1 MNAKSSANTMP
12 LVREHKRERA
22 GENILFNA
30 RTRSKLAK
38 QGGDALSDL
47 AQRDVDRTGR
57 YPVRAEIGT
66 GGELVPAEPDLRDT
80 VKNPDYVTVDAS
92 RDRLALASG
101 AGVLEMALDA
111 SDTIDSKNSL
121 EKMLV
126 HQMAVLHR
134 QIMRLSTR
142 MEDLSIVRSDGFQQ
156 RNVEVCRLG
165 GTVARLAVAYQ
176 AGFLALQRARCG
188 GRQLPLAA
196 VISRSISVS
205 VRYSRVRSSAFFRR
219 LGGTV
224 PFAVRG
230 GTSLRC
236 DFAM

>member
-1 MNAKSSANTMP
+1 MNAKSSADTMP
-12 LVREHKRERA
+12 LVREPKRERA
-22 GENILFNA
+22 GEHILFNA

-47 AQRDVDRTGR
+47 AQRDVDRVGR
-57 YPVRAEIGT
+57 YPVPAEMGT

-111 SDTIDSKNSL
+111 SDTIDPKNSL

-156 RNVEVCRLG
+156 RNWKSAVL
-165 GTVARLAVAYQ
+165 VARWPA
-176 AGFLALQRARCG
+176 
-188 GRQLPLAA
+188 
-196 VISRSISVS
+196 
-205 VRYSRVRSSAFFRR
+205 
-219 LGGTV
+219 
-224 PFAVRG
+224 
-230 GTSLRC
+230 
-236 DFAM
+236 

>member
-38 QGGDALSDL
+38 QGEDALSDL
-47 AQRDVDRTGR
+47 AQRDVDRAGR

-66 GGELVPAEPDLRDT
+66 GELVPAEPDLRDT

-134 QIMRLSTR
+134 QIMRLSIR
-142 MEDLSIVRSDGFQQ
+142 MEDLSIVRSEGYQQ

-176 AGFLALQRARCG
+176 AGFLALQRARSG
-188 GRQLPLAA
+188 GRQVVTVQHVHVGDGGQAVVAA
-196 VISRSISVS
+196 KIGSK
-205 VRYSRVRSSAFFRR
+205 
-219 LGGTV
+219 GG
-224 PFAVRG
+224 G
-230 GTSLRC
+230 G
-236 DFAM
+236 

>member
-12 LVREHKRERA
+12 LVQEHKRERA

-47 AQRDVDRTGR
+47 AQRDVDRAGR

-111 SDTIDSKNSL
+111 SDTINSKNSL

-188 GRQLPLAA
+188 GRQVVTVQHVHVGDGGQAVVAA
-196 VISRSISVS
+196 KIGSK
-205 VRYSRVRSSAFFRR
+205 
-219 LGGTV
+219 GG
-224 PFAVRG
+224 G
-230 GTSLRC
+230 G
-236 DFAM
+236 